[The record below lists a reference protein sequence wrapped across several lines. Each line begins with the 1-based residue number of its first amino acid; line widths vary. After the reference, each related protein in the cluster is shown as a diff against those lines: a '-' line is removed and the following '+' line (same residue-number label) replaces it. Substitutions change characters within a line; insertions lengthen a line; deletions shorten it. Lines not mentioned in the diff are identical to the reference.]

1 MSEMARKDSKTSNQL
16 RKMFEQDFELYES
29 LQKEMILVTKM
40 SDPDAVYKEFKDVI
54 LRSWTMGE
62 IEKLGAEADE
72 S

>member
-40 SDPDAVYKEFKDVI
+40 SDPDAVYKEFKDVV

-62 IEKLGAEADE
+62 IEKLADE